1 MEGVRLGGTF
11 VAIEPAGALEQAT
24 TAEVI
29 DRTGFLLRVF
39 INRYVCHCDI
49 VRLAHEK
56 IRTLKACG
64 YAAARMDARN
74 TNRAA
79 ARDRFTYLTFVLPLT
94 LILSATLYFLPSPTL
109 FQILHLLFGV
119 ALLQFIGCLI
129 DARRQ

>member
-1 MEGVRLGGTF
+1 M
-11 VAIEPAGALEQAT
+11 AIEPAGVLEQAT
-24 TAEVI
+24 AAEVI
-29 DRTGFLLRVF
+29 DGTGFLLRAF
-39 INRYVCHCDI
+39 INRHICHCNI

-64 YAAARMDARN
+64 YTAARMDARN

-94 LILSATLYFLPSPTL
+94 LSATLYFLPSPSL

-119 ALLQFIGCLI
+119 ALLQFIGRLI